1 MRIFA
6 LFTLFIASTL
16 AATLVLQGT
25 VRDFTDAHPDFE
37 HFSGAETGIVAAV
50 LDVDNKPTLQG
61 TPSTVSSSASFD
73 QWYRDTDGI
82 NIPVTVT
89 IDLEAGQSG
98 VYSFDSDAFF
108 PIDNE
113 AFGNYPTP
121 SSPHNFLFTTEFD
134 ATFPYI
140 GGETLTF
147 TGTDDAWIFIN
158 GILALD
164 MGGVHAAT
172 SGTIDL
178 DAAAATL
185 GISVGNNYP
194 IAIFSANRHDAD
206 GSVFSIDTTVLL
218 NAVNGTVY
226 PTPGR
231 DAYICE
237 VLFENFCPGQPVD
250 QSGTF
255 RQQACASDPTVTFPG
270 GSAYSF
276 DDFNAISFDSF
287 YANTGDVEGRV
298 AVRNNF
304 QVGDGYSVG
313 YQLRTGGVSAWDDSL
328 PYSLVIGRDGTF
340 PSGAVYPDGSNI
352 PYTGAQ
358 ENIFVGGTFT
368 APDYLQSRRTGGPC
382 AADGCLDND
391 FDNAALYY
399 SQLSDAF
406 AGVSDNA
413 QAAVMYG
420 GLTLTCNDVTATGYS
435 VTIDGALFSTVTYYL
450 SSVNCNANAQLVIN
464 IVGTSD
470 VLFSGDNIYSPP
482 QEKILFNIVGS
493 NRNIKI
499 TTEVRGNILSPN
511 NQYVQSSGV
520 VMGLVIVGDV
530 QSSLQINRVHCENPA
545 PTPVPVT
552 PSNLCPGFET
562 ACEGLNFPLDSGVY
576 SFRDFNV
583 ISFNTFTAATGD
595 IEGRLAAKR
604 DVTLGA
610 GYSIGY
616 QLQTANNQPDNS
628 LPYSLVSGGNVNWV
642 SGQLYPDGSG
652 LPFPGT
658 EEDMFVAGT
667 FTGPSYLQARA
678 TGGPCPST
686 NVNCLDTYFNAAHDC
701 YQTYQDTLASYN
713 DNVAKDTQFSALE
726 LTCSDDTLDT
736 YYITLT
742 STDLTSTTYTT
753 VSNCNFQASWVL
765 NIAGTDDI
773 TLTGGSFPAIP
784 GGVVYNVLGSGRTIT
799 VTGTQVNGH
808 LLAPNNIL
816 YQTGG
821 VIVGKVV
828 AGDITFA
835 LQINKQN
842 TCPQPVTV
850 TIPNTASNSSDGT
863 TTFFTSNCFRDGD
876 IVSYGSES
884 AVVATAVGT
893 KVTFN
898 HPVNAQAGDL
908 FTVTVSS
915 TDGSRVQTSTPS
927 ASSSSV
933 VSFAVA
939 VVVALIALAF

>member
-25 VRDFTDAHPDFE
+25 VRDFTPSHPDFQ
-37 HFSGAETGIVAAV
+37 HFSGAETGIVANV
-50 LDVDNKPTLQG
+50 LDVSNKPTLSG
-61 TPSTVSSSASFD
+61 TPSTVSSSSSFD
-73 QWYRDTDGI
+73 QWYRDTNGI

-89 IDLEAGQSG
+89 IDLEAGLSG
-98 VYSFDSDAFF
+98 VYAFESDAFF

-113 AFGNYPTP
+113 AFGNYPTA
-121 SSPHNFLFTTEFD
+121 SDPHNYHFTTEFE

-147 TGTDDAWIFIN
+147 TGTDDCWIFIN

-164 MGGVHAAT
+164 MGGVHAAST
-172 SGTIDL
+172 GTINL
-178 DAAAATL
+178 DSAASAL

-194 IAIFSANRHDAD
+194 INFFSANRHFAD
-206 GSVFSIDTTVLL
+206 GSVFKIDTTVLL
-218 NAVNGTVY
+218 NAVNGTAY
-226 PTPGR
+226 PVPGR

-237 VLFENFCPGQPVD
+237 VLFQNFCPGQPV
-250 QSGTF
+250 SSSSTF

-276 DDFNAISFDSF
+276 DNFNAVSFDSF
-287 YANTGDVEGRV
+287 YASTGDTQGRV

-304 QVGDGYSVG
+304 QVGNGYSVG
-313 YQLRTGGVSAWDDSL
+313 FEIRTTGVSAWDTSL
-328 PYSLVIGRDGTF
+328 PYSLVVGRDGTF

-352 PYTGAQ
+352 PYSATQ

-399 SQLSDAF
+399 QQLSDAF
-406 AGVSDNA
+406 AGVADNA
-413 QAAVMYG
+413 HAAVLYG
-420 GLTLTCNDVTATGYS
+420 GMTITCDDVTATAYS
-435 VTIDGALFSTVTYYL
+435 LTVDGALFSTVTYYL
-450 SSVNCNANAQLVIN
+450 TSVNCNANAQLVLN
-464 IVGTSD
+464 IVGTGD

-499 TTEVRGNILSPN
+499 TTEVRGSILSPN
-511 NQYVQSSGV
+511 NQYVQSGGV
-520 VMGLVIVGDV
+520 VKGLVIVGNV

-545 PTPVPVT
+545 PTPIPVT

-562 ACEGLNFPLDSGVY
+562 VCAGLNFPLDNGVY

-583 ISFNTFTAATGD
+583 ITFNSFVATTGD

-616 QLQTANNQPDNS
+616 QLQTANNQPDND

-652 LPFPGT
+652 LPFPGN

-667 FTGPSYLQARA
+667 FTGPSYLNSRR
-678 TGGPCPST
+678 TGGPCPSS
-686 NVNCLDTYFNAAHDC
+686 NVNCLDTYFSAAHDC

-713 DNVAKDTQFSALE
+713 DNVAKTTEFSALE
-726 LTCSDDTLDT
+726 LTCSDSTLDT

-742 STDLTSTTYTT
+742 SSDLTSTTYTT
-753 VSNCNFQASWVL
+753 V
-765 NIAGTDDI
+765 
-773 TLTGGSFPAIP
+773 
-784 GGVVYNVLGSGRTIT
+784 
-799 VTGTQVNGH
+799 
-808 LLAPNNIL
+808 
-816 YQTGG
+816 
-821 VIVGKVV
+821 
-828 AGDITFA
+828 
-835 LQINKQN
+835 
-842 TCPQPVTV
+842 
-850 TIPNTASNSSDGT
+850 
-863 TTFFTSNCFRDGD
+863 
-876 IVSYGSES
+876 
-884 AVVATAVGT
+884 
-893 KVTFN
+893 
-898 HPVNAQAGDL
+898 
-908 FTVTVSS
+908 
-915 TDGSRVQTSTPS
+915 
-927 ASSSSV
+927 
-933 VSFAVA
+933 
-939 VVVALIALAF
+939 